1 MTTDVLQNKLEKL
14 LSNFRNIKTDELSTV
29 MNIRP
34 NMARKYKKE
43 PWKYDPPTS
52 KAIEVEL
59 AFGIPVIFWKDIKS
73 YVNRNISDSEAL
85 SEIEKNN
92 KSIKEK
98 V

>member
-1 MTTDVLQNKLEKL
+1 MKTITL
-14 LSNFRNIKTDELSTV
+14 LNRLRTIDTNELSKV

-59 AFGIPVIFWKDIKS
+59 SFGIPVHFWKDIKS
-73 YVNRNISDSEAL
+73 YSTESITST
-85 SEIEKNN
+85 INN
-92 KSIKEK
+92 KQLLAKKETE
-98 V
+98 

>member
-1 MTTDVLQNKLEKL
+1 METKDL
-14 LSNFRNIKTDELSTV
+14 LTRFKNINTNDLSKV

-59 AFGIPVIFWKDIKS
+59 AFSIPVHFWKDIKS
-73 YVNRNISDSEAL
+73 YINESITIQQPQIDSTIQGQSNEQ
-85 SEIEKNN
+85 
-92 KSIKEK
+92 
-98 V
+98 

>member
-1 MTTDVLQNKLEKL
+1 VFKNINTND
-14 LSNFRNIKTDELSTV
+14 LSKV

-59 AFGIPVIFWKDIKS
+59 AFGIPVLFWKEIKS
-73 YVNRNISDSEAL
+73 YINESVSSCNDIV
-85 SEIEKNN
+85 
-92 KSIKEK
+92 K
-98 V
+98 VRESKI

>member
-1 MTTDVLQNKLEKL
+1 METKDL
-14 LSNFRNIKTDELSTV
+14 LTRFKNINTKDLSKV

-59 AFGIPVIFWKDIKS
+59 NFGIPVLFWRDIKTYIES
-73 YVNRNISDSEAL
+73 ISNNQEVKQL
-85 SEIEKNN
+85 PNEK
-92 KSIKEK
+92 EM
-98 V
+98 